1 MATRTPKGSARSRG
15 GRADA
20 VHDEF
25 ESDEPLAVILP
36 TPPPGG
42 RPAGRAGTGGTGGSA
57 RGGSGSGRGSASSA
71 ARSGGSTAAR
81 SGNSRGARGGRGGGT
96 GRSGKKGG
104 RGGGKRGAAS
114 RRRKA
119 KQTRN
124 PIVILA
130 RWLFRT
136 VMAAWMVVAGTV
148 GFAVR
153 HIGRSARDLHPDHQ
167 RDGLGLVCLGLAIV
181 FAAGVWVRMDNAAG
195 RAVYDL
201 TSGALGEGAFTIPVL
216 LTLLGWRFMR
226 HPERNSETSRAV
238 IGWVALLIGLLGLIH
253 IAKGTPRPADGV
265 LAIRAAGGLVGY
277 AVSAPLVT
285 GLTPWVA
292 TPLLGLVACF
302 GLLVITGTP
311 VRQVPAR
318 LRELGE
324 LFGYPSDPRDENLDA
339 EGEEVGGRRRGVR
352 GEIARAIRLRPS
364 AIEAG
369 EHVKPYDTPVLG
381 PGGKRQGAVGAPA
394 GTGAVGPG
402 AGAGAGTTAGAA
414 AAEPRPGEDLLEEL

>member
-1 MATRTPKGSARSRG
+1 MPDVSPAGGVLVTFVIMATRTPKGSARSRG
-15 GRADA
+15 GQADA
-20 VHDEF
+20 VRDEF
-25 ESDEPLAVILP
+25 ANDEPLAVILP
-36 TPPPGG
+36 TPPPPTPGG
-42 RPAGRAGTGGTGGSA
+42 RPAGRAGSGGTGGSA
-57 RGGSGSGRGSASSA
+57 RGGSGSGRGSANSA
-71 ARSGGSTAAR
+71 ARSGSSARSGSTAAR
-81 SGNSRGARGGRGGGT
+81 SGSSRGAGGGRGGGT

-104 RGGGKRGAAS
+104 RTGGSGRRGAVS
-114 RRRKA
+114 KRRAA
-119 KQTRN
+119 KQSRN
-124 PIVILA
+124 PVVILA

-136 VMAAWMVVAGTV
+136 VRAAWMVLAGTV

-153 HIGRSARDLHPDHQ
+153 RIGRGARDLHPDHQ
-167 RDGLGLVCLGLAIV
+167 RDGIGLVCLGLAIV
-181 FAAGVWVRMDNAAG
+181 FAAAVWVRMNNPAG

-226 HPERNSETSRAV
+226 HPDRNSETSRAA

-318 LRELGE
+318 LRELKV
-324 LFGYPSDPRDENLDA
+324 LFGYPSDEHADEEHEDGA
-339 EGEEVGGRRRGVR
+339 QPDGR
-352 GEIARAIRLRPS
+352 
-364 AIEAG
+364 
-369 EHVKPYDTPVLG
+369 
-381 PGGKRQGAVGAPA
+381 
-394 GTGAVGPG
+394 
-402 AGAGAGTTAGAA
+402 
-414 AAEPRPGEDLLEEL
+414 

>member
-1 MATRTPKGSARSRG
+1 MATRTPKGSARSRS

-20 VHDEF
+20 VRDEF

-96 GRSGKKGG
+96 GRSGKKGAGG
-104 RGGGKRGAAS
+104 RGKRSAVSKRRAAKKS
-114 RRRKA
+114 
-119 KQTRN
+119 RN
-124 PIVILA
+124 PVVILA

-136 VMAAWMVVAGTV
+136 VTAAWMVLAGTV

-153 HIGRSARDLHPDHQ
+153 HIGRGARDLHPDHQ
-167 RDGLGLVCLGLAIV
+167 RDGIGLVCLGLAIV
-181 FAAGVWVRMDNAAG
+181 FAAGVWVRMNNAAG

-226 HPERNSETSRAV
+226 HPDRNSATSRVV

-265 LAIRAAGGLVGY
+265 VAIRAAGGLVGY

-292 TPLLGLVACF
+292 TPLLALVACF

-311 VRQVPAR
+311 VRRIPAR
-318 LRELGE
+318 LRELKV
-324 LFGYPSDPRDENLDA
+324 LFGYPNDEHADEDEA
-339 EGEEVGGRRRGVR
+339 QPDGRKARGAIS
-352 GEIARAIRLRPS
+352 GAIRLRPS

-381 PGGKRQGAVGAPA
+381 PGARRPGGAAAVGAA
-394 GTGAVGPG
+394 GAPDPG
-402 AGAGAGTTAGAA
+402 APAA
-414 AAEPRPGEDLLEEL
+414 RAAEARIGGELLEELG